1 MAVRKNRTN
10 GMMAEVCPFDHPE
23 IFEQAPVDNFLAT
36 VALNFLSGVRVTHSY
51 FEADYSGYDGGRFRD
66 YKPRDEQKFGKYRG
80 YMDEATARRVNE
92 YVGRLGYVL
101 DNLENR
107 TDLFI
112 YYGLEDVQAKTKPS
126 HTAAVG
132 DAIQADMRTIP
143 VMRRIYEAGYDF
155 YYIDKEDLTE
165 AARFQNAGKKTEISG
180 NPVSAIVIPALDV
193 MYEESMEALCCL
205 QEKGVRIFFL
215 DQIPQRG
222 CQGNE
227 LPGREKFVPE
237 TLESVMTYLDR
248 REKTFQIDVE
258 GTVPLQAAFCKE
270 GKELHFLVNRSR
282 EDITFKFS
290 HREKTE
296 GQLLNPEDGTIT
308 PVRAGERE
316 RIKALR
322 SVFLLF
328 D

>member
-1 MAVRKNRTN
+1 M
-10 GMMAEVCPFDHPE
+10 
-23 IFEQAPVDNFLAT
+23 
-36 VALNFLSGVRVTHSY
+36 
-51 FEADYSGYDGGRFRD
+51 
-66 YKPRDEQKFGKYRG
+66 
-80 YMDEATARRVNE
+80 
-92 YVGRLGYVL
+92 
-101 DNLENR
+101 
-107 TDLFI
+107 
-112 YYGLEDVQAKTKPS
+112 
-126 HTAAVG
+126 
-132 DAIQADMRTIP
+132 
-143 VMRRIYEAGYDF
+143 
-155 YYIDKEDLTE
+155 
-165 AARFQNAGKKTEISG
+165 
-180 NPVSAIVIPALDV
+180 
-193 MYEESMEALCCL
+193 
-205 QEKGVRIFFL
+205 
-215 DQIPQRG
+215 
-222 CQGNE
+222 
-227 LPGREKFVPE
+227 PE